1 MSNFLTGS
9 HPCLHVKSPSK
20 HVSLAILPDIRENQG
35 TICRNILKYIQFLT
49 SDSWD
54 FEGHSVFLRFFL
66 CASLPNH
73 FSPIQLPVPFSNPAL
88 CVTWHLFLPSH
99 ARNTFWTNILLNFL
113 KTQKQNEK
121 KEAMQ
126 VKSVERS
133 CLPENMPKCV
143 TIGLSGPLWLLLFL
157 QPKVPL
163 RKNYTLG
170 PLYSSFGAP
179 ISIVMCFEGWGQT
192 ALRWC
197 GGCVAQ
203 IVTVIKERRMAWS
216 VLSPK
221 SWLGLRNIRKLTFPA
236 AVKMAIGM
244 NAQKECLKVLTTK
257 ASHSWANTA
266 LDYT

>member
-20 HVSLAILPDIRENQG
+20 HVSLDILPDVRENPG
-35 TICRNILKYIQFLT
+35 TICRNILKYTQFLT

-54 FEGHSVFLRFFL
+54 LGSFCVFKVFSLCFSAQPLFTHST
-66 CASLPNH
+66 S
-73 FSPIQLPVPFSNPAL
+73 VPFSNPAL
-88 CVTWHLFLPSH
+88 CVTWHLLLPSH

-143 TIGLSGPLWLLLFL
+143 TLGLSGPLWWLLFL

-163 RKNYTLG
+163 RKNHTPG

-179 ISIVMCFEGWGQT
+179 VSIVICFEGWGQT

-203 IVTVIKERRMAWS
+203 IVTVIKERRMARS
-216 VLSPK
+216 VLAPK